1 MARPIKDGVDYFPKD
16 TDFYQDDKVRLLR
29 ARFGPKGMYLLDY
42 ILCEIYGKNGYYMEW
57 NENKCFLVSDGAG
70 CACDSGF
77 VQEFITGCLQCA
89 FFDES
94 VFNAFGV
101 LTSLGIQRRYIKML
115 KWREKVK
122 LISEYWLVSKED
134 FETISANTLKKVD
147 FLSISQQGN
156 PQKQQGNPKKQEENS
171 QSKIN
176 KNKVNKSKVNNISS
190 EQVELVT
197 EPTVIAL
204 PMIDGNDYPICQS
217 QIDDW
222 ADVFPAVDI
231 LADLKRMRAWLNANP
246 TRRKTLRG
254 IKRFIV
260 TWLSKT
266 QDSGGTRG
274 YRPKPSYD
282 KTDPAAYTGEDDSEA
297 FLRYARE
304 LENT

>member
-70 CACDSGF
+70 C
-77 VQEFITGCLQCA
+77 
-89 FFDES
+89 DES

-171 QSKIN
+171 QSKIK

-190 EQVELVT
+190 EQVELAT

-204 PMIDGNDYPICQS
+204 PMIDGND
-217 QIDDW
+217 
-222 ADVFPAVDI
+222 
-231 LADLKRMRAWLNANP
+231 
-246 TRRKTLRG
+246 
-254 IKRFIV
+254 
-260 TWLSKT
+260 
-266 QDSGGTRG
+266 
-274 YRPKPSYD
+274 
-282 KTDPAAYTGEDDSEA
+282 
-297 FLRYARE
+297 
-304 LENT
+304 